1 MNTRA
6 VSFCFDDGL
15 RRSADKV
22 ARIFAAR
29 DLATTFCVLAAPER
43 SNDPFI
49 RPGDVADWGFWRQIR
64 DAGHEVA
71 PHGFA
76 HEHLGRMPFADACDS
91 IDRALDVLVRELPG
105 FDPRANVFHLAYMS
119 APPAIARWIG
129 QRALAVRMV
138 TGGLGLNAW
147 GNLVRGGPVDCMAW
161 GPGPS
166 DDPARD
172 RIERFLESEE
182 GWLVLVFHGLDGE
195 GWGTMG
201 AQSLE
206 RMLDRLLGAGV
217 AVEPPNRL
225 LERLFLEAR

>member
-1 MNTRA
+1 M
-6 VSFCFDDGL
+6 SFCFDDGL
-15 RRSADKV
+15 RKSADKV

-29 DLATTFCVLAAPER
+29 DLTATFCVLAEPER

-49 RPGDVADWGFWRQIR
+49 RPADVADWGFWRQIR

-76 HEHLGRMPFADACDS
+76 HEHLGRMPFGDACDS
-91 IDRALDVLVRELPG
+91 VARALDVLVRELPG
-105 FDPRANVFHLAYMS
+105 FDPHASVFHLAYMS
-119 APPAIARWIG
+119 APSAVVSWIG

-147 GNLVRGGPVDCMAW
+147 GSLARGGPVDCMAW
-161 GPGPS
+161 GPAPS
-166 DDPARD
+166 DELARA

-195 GWGTMG
+195 GWGTIS

-206 RMLDRLLGAGV
+206 RMLDRLLAAGV
-217 AVEPPNRL
+217 AVETPNRL
-225 LERLFLEAR
+225 LEGVFLPAQ